1 MKNLILKIV
10 LFAVIIVLG
19 YMVYESIN
27 KPVRFKKERAQREVE
42 VVQRLKDIRSAQ
54 SIFKQANNSYT
65 PSFDSLIA
73 FLKSGEIPVVKL
85 VPDPE
90 DTTFTKTISDTLGY
104 VKVLDSLFGKR
115 KNFNVDNLRYIP
127 FSDGV
132 EFEMDAG
139 SIDRGGVTVSVFEA
153 KAPFMAYLKGLEEQR
168 IYNIIAGEE
177 DIDKYPGLKVGSMTE
192 PSTDGNWE

>member
-19 YMVYESIN
+19 YMVYDSIN
-27 KPVRFKKERAQREVE
+27 KPVRFKNEKAQREQSVI
-42 VVQRLKDIRSAQ
+42 QRLKDIRNAQ
-54 SIFKQANNSYT
+54 SVYKQANNSYT

-85 VPDPE
+85 IPDPE

-104 VKVLDSLFGKR
+104 VKVMDSLFGKR
-115 KNFNVDNLRYIP
+115 TNFNVNDLRYIP

-139 SIDRGGVTVSVFEA
+139 SIDRGGVSVSVFEA
-153 KAPFMAYLKGLEEQR
+153 KAPFVAYLKGMEEQR

-177 DIDKYPGLKVGSMTE
+177 DIDKYPGLRVGSMTE